1 MSDLGFAFVFVA
13 GLAVCSFFAKKY
25 HISKNVNC
33 EIVNEMVKYC
43 INEKG
48 QRVRV

>member
-1 MSDLGFAFVFVA
+1 MNDLGFAIMFVA
-13 GLAVCSFFAKKY
+13 GLFVFSFFAKKY
-25 HISKNVNC
+25 HISKSVNC
-33 EIVNEMVKYC
+33 EIINEMVKYC